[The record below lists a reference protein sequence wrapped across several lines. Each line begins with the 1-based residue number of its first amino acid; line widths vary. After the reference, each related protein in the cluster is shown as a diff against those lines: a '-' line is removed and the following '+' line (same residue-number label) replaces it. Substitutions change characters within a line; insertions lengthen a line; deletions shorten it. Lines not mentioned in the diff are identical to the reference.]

1 MTSNAV
7 SIKQIMTTEVLTV
20 HPGDTMEQVHLVFRS
35 SDIHHLPV
43 VDEEG
48 RVVGII
54 SKSDYY
60 SISNAFPLFRP
71 DLRAAAND
79 RLFKSLLVED
89 VMTRQVATLTP
100 EDSISIAAGYF
111 KENLFHAIPIVDKG
125 GLLVGILTTFDLL
138 NYFFNQ
144 EVFLPT

>member
-43 VDEEG
+43 VDEES

-89 VMTRQVATLTP
+89 VMTRQVAMLSP
-100 EDSISIAAGYF
+100 EDSISVAAGYF

-125 GLLVGILTTFDLL
+125 GMLVGILTTFDLL

>member
-1 MTSNAV
+1 MTSNVV

-20 HPGDTMEQVHLVFRS
+20 HPGDTMESVHRIFNT

-43 VDEEG
+43 VNNEG
-48 RVVGII
+48 QVVGII

-71 DLRAAAND
+71 DLRDAANE

-89 VMTRQVATLTP
+89 VMTRQVATLFPDDLLTV
-100 EDSISIAAGYF
+100 AAGYF
-111 KENLFHAIPIVDKG
+111 KENIFHAIPIVDQDGK
-125 GLLVGILTTFDLL
+125 LVGILTTFDLL

-144 EVFLPT
+144 QVFLTN

>member
-125 GLLVGILTTFDLL
+125 GMLVGILTTFDLL

>member
-7 SIKQIMTTEVLTV
+7 SIKEIMTTEVLTV

-71 DLRAAAND
+71 RFAG
-79 RLFKSLLVED
+79 R
-89 VMTRQVATLTP
+89 RQRPAV
-100 EDSISIAAGYF
+100 
-111 KENLFHAIPIVDKG
+111 
-125 GLLVGILTTFDLL
+125 
-138 NYFFNQ
+138 
-144 EVFLPT
+144 

>member
-1 MTSNAV
+1 M
-7 SIKQIMTTEVLTV
+7 
-20 HPGDTMEQVHLVFRS
+20 
-35 SDIHHLPV
+35 
-43 VDEEG
+43 
-48 RVVGII
+48 
-54 SKSDYY
+54 
-60 SISNAFPLFRP
+60 
-71 DLRAAAND
+71 RAAAND